1 MPGEPIVVVDDELSM
16 REFLAILLR
25 QEGYQVRAFPSA
37 EEALVAVETE
47 WPRLVLTDL
56 NMPGEDG
63 IDLLKN
69 LKARA
74 ATLQKDVSVVVVT
87 AYGTTESAIEAMRMG
102 ASDYVLKPFNN
113 DELRLVVRKALGLQ
127 ELEAENLRLK
137 LALKGKHHFG
147 QLVGDSESMK
157 RIYEMVRQVK
167 DTKISVLIEGESG
180 TGKEMVARAIH
191 YSGVRRDAPFVAV
204 NCGAIPENLIESE
217 LFGHKRGSFT
227 GAVQDKVGLMQAADG
242 GTLFL
247 DEVATLPA
255 AAQVTLL
262 RALQERTFLPVGGV
276 KEVEV
281 DVRVIAA
288 TNVKLQDAVA
298 EGAFREDLYY
308 RLNVVRMT
316 LPPLRE
322 RSDDIPALARHFVQR
337 FAGEYQ
343 KNVVGIAPDAM
354 ELLRAYHYPGNIREL
369 QNVLERAVALANGA
383 LITPDDLDER
393 VRAARSPEQAAEEEA
408 DPTFPPE
415 GVNLDA
421 RLSAIERRWLL
432 AALDA
437 TGGNRTRAATLLQ
450 MSFRSFR
457 YRLAKYGLDIED

>member
-1 MPGEPIVVVDDELSM
+1 MSGEPIVVVDDELSM

-25 QEGYQVRAFPSA
+25 QEGYQVRAVPSA
-37 EEALVAVETE
+37 EEALAAVEVE

-56 NMPGEDG
+56 NLPGDDG

-113 DELRLVVRKALGLQ
+113 DELRLVVKKALGLQ

-167 DTKISVLIEGESG
+167 DTKISILIEGESG

-204 NCGAIPENLIESE
+204 NCGAIPENLVESE

-276 KEVEV
+276 KEIEV

-298 EGAFREDLYY
+298 EGVFREDLFY
-308 RLNVVRMT
+308 RLNVVLMT

-322 RSDDIPALARHFVQR
+322 RSDDIPALARHLVQR

-343 KNVVGIAPDAM
+343 KHVTGISPDAM

-369 QNVLERAVALANGA
+369 QNVLERAVALANGS
-383 LITPDDLDER
+383 LITPNDLDER
-393 VRAARSPEQAAEEEA
+393 VRSARSPEQAAEEET

-421 RLSAIERRWLL
+421 RLSSIERRWLL

-437 TGGNRTRAATLLQ
+437 TGGNRTRAASLLQ

>member
-1 MPGEPIVVVDDELSM
+1 
-16 REFLAILLR
+16 
-25 QEGYQVRAFPSA
+25 
-37 EEALVAVETE
+37 
-47 WPRLVLTDL
+47 
-56 NMPGEDG
+56 
-63 IDLLKN
+63 
-69 LKARA
+69 
-74 ATLQKDVSVVVVT
+74 
-87 AYGTTESAIEAMRMG
+87 
-102 ASDYVLKPFNN
+102 
-113 DELRLVVRKALGLQ
+113 
-127 ELEAENLRLK
+127 
-137 LALKGKHHFG
+137 
-147 QLVGDSESMK
+147 
-157 RIYEMVRQVK
+157 VK
-167 DTKISVLIEGESG
+167 DTKISILIEGESG

-204 NCGAIPENLIESE
+204 NCGAIPENLVESE

-298 EGAFREDLYY
+298 EGTFREDLFY
-308 RLNVVRMT
+308 RLNVVLMT

-322 RSDDIPALARHFVQR
+322 RSADIPALARHLVQR

-343 KNVVGIAPDAM
+343 KNVVGLTPDAM

-369 QNVLERAVALANGA
+369 QNVLERSVALANGP
-383 LITPDDLDER
+383 LIKPDDLDER
-393 VRAARSPEQAAEEEA
+393 VRTARSPESVAEEET

>member
-1 MPGEPIVVVDDELSM
+1 
-16 REFLAILLR
+16 
-25 QEGYQVRAFPSA
+25 
-37 EEALVAVETE
+37 
-47 WPRLVLTDL
+47 
-56 NMPGEDG
+56 
-63 IDLLKN
+63 
-69 LKARA
+69 
-74 ATLQKDVSVVVVT
+74 
-87 AYGTTESAIEAMRMG
+87 
-102 ASDYVLKPFNN
+102 
-113 DELRLVVRKALGLQ
+113 
-127 ELEAENLRLK
+127 
-137 LALKGKHHFG
+137 
-147 QLVGDSESMK
+147 
-157 RIYEMVRQVK
+157 VK
-167 DTKISVLIEGESG
+167 DTKISILIEGESG

-191 YSGVRRDAPFVAV
+191 FSGVRRDAPFVAV

-276 KEVEV
+276 KEIEV
-281 DVRVIAA
+281 DVRVVAA

-298 EGAFREDLYY
+298 EGMFREDLFY
-308 RLNVVRMT
+308 RLNVVLMT

-343 KNVVGIAPDAM
+343 KNVAGISPDAM

-369 QNVLERAVALANGA
+369 QNVLERAVALANGP

-393 VRAARSPEQAAEEEA
+393 VRTARSPEQVAEEET

-421 RLSAIERRWLL
+421 RLSSIERRWLL

-437 TGGNRTRAATLLQ
+437 TGGNRTRAASLLQ

>member
-1 MPGEPIVVVDDELSM
+1 MSGEPIVVVDDELSM

-25 QEGYQVRAFPSA
+25 QEGYQVRAVPSA
-37 EEALVAVETE
+37 EEALAAVEAE

-56 NMPGEDG
+56 NLPGEDG
-63 IDLLKN
+63 IDLLKT

-74 ATLQKDVSVVVVT
+74 ATRQKDVSVVVVT

-113 DELRLVVRKALGLQ
+113 DELRLVVKKALGLQ

-167 DTKISVLIEGESG
+167 DTKISILIEGESG

-191 YSGVRRDAPFVAV
+191 FSGVRRDAPFVAV
-204 NCGAIPENLIESE
+204 NCGAIPENLVESE

-276 KEVEV
+276 KEIEV

-298 EGAFREDLYY
+298 EGTFREDLFY
-308 RLNVVRMT
+308 RLNVVLMT

-322 RSDDIPALARHFVQR
+322 RSDDIPALARHLVQR

-343 KNVVGIAPDAM
+343 KNIVGLTPDAM

-369 QNVLERAVALANGA
+369 QNVLERAVALANGS
-383 LITPDDLDER
+383 LIAPPDLDER
-393 VRAARSPEQAAEEEA
+393 VRQARSPEAVAEEET
-408 DPTFPPE
+408 DPTFPPD

-421 RLSAIERRWLL
+421 RLSSIERRWLL

-437 TGGNRTRAATLLQ
+437 TGGNRTRAASLLQ

>member
-25 QEGYQVRAFPSA
+25 QEGYQVRAVPSA
-37 EEALVAVETE
+37 EEAMSAVEVE

-56 NMPGEDG
+56 NLPGDDG
-63 IDLLKN
+63 IDLLKT

-167 DTKISVLIEGESG
+167 DTKISCLIEGESG
-180 TGKEMVARAIH
+180 TGKEMVSRAIH

-276 KEVEV
+276 KEIEV

-298 EGAFREDLYY
+298 EGVFREDLFY
-308 RLNVVRMT
+308 RLNVVLMT

-343 KNVVGIAPDAM
+343 KNVVGIAPNAM

-369 QNVLERAVALANGA
+369 QNVLERAVALANGP

-393 VRAARSPEQAAEEEA
+393 VRQARSPEMAAEEEG

>member
-16 REFLAILLR
+16 REFLSILLK
-25 QEGYQVRAFPSA
+25 QEGYEVRAVPSA

-56 NMPGEDG
+56 NLPGDDG
-63 IDLLKN
+63 IELLKR

-74 ATLQKDVSVVVVT
+74 ATIQKDVSVVVVT
-87 AYGTTESAIEAMRMG
+87 AYGTTESAVEAMRMG

-167 DTKISVLIEGESG
+167 DTKISVLVEGESG
-180 TGKEMVARAIH
+180 TGKEMVSRAIH
-191 YSGVRRDAPFVAV
+191 FSGVRRDAPFVAV

-217 LFGHKRGSFT
+217 LFGHKRGAFT
-227 GAVQDKVGLMQAADG
+227 GAVQDKVGLMKAADG

-247 DEVATLPA
+247 DEVATLPP
-255 AAQVTLL
+255 AAQVSLL

-288 TNVKLQDAVA
+288 TNVKLEDAVA
-298 EGAFREDLYY
+298 EGSFREDLYY

-322 RSDDIPALARHFVQR
+322 RSDDIPALARNFVQR
-337 FAGEYQ
+337 FAKEYQ
-343 KNVVGIAPDAM
+343 KNVVGLSPDGM

-369 QNVLERAVALANGA
+369 QNVLERAVALATGP
-383 LITPDDLDER
+383 LITPADLDER
-393 VRAARSPEQAAEEEA
+393 VRGARSPERSAEEET
-408 DPTFPPE
+408 DTTFPPE

-421 RLSAIERRWLL
+421 RLSSIERRWLL

-437 TGGNRTRAATLLQ
+437 TSGNRTKAASLLQ

-457 YRLAKYGLDIED
+457 YRLSKYGLDIED

>member
-25 QEGYQVRAFPSA
+25 QEGYQVRAVASA
-37 EEALVAVETE
+37 EEALSAVETE

-56 NMPGEDG
+56 NLPGDDG
-63 IDLLKN
+63 IDLLKS

-167 DTKISVLIEGESG
+167 DTKISILIEGESG

-288 TNVKLQDAVA
+288 TNIKLQDAVA
-298 EGAFREDLYY
+298 EGTFREDLDY
-308 RLNVVRMT
+308 RLNVVLMT

-354 ELLRAYHYPGNIREL
+354 ELLRAHHYPGNIREL
-369 QNVLERAVALANGA
+369 QNVLERAVALATGA
-383 LITPDDLDER
+383 LITPADLDER

-408 DPTFPPE
+408 DPTFPPD